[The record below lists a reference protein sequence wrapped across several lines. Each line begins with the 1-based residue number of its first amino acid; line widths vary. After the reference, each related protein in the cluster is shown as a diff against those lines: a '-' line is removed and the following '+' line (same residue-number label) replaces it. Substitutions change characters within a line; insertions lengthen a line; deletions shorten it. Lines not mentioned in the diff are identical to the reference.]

1 MWRRMTRTEERT
13 AAVKFIQYYLDC
25 LSHAS
30 YLIAD
35 ETTGRA
41 VVVDPQRD
49 VSEYLSDAEELGL
62 TIELVIETHFHADFL
77 SGHLELAEA
86 TGAKIVYSSVAET
99 EFESMGVADGE
110 RYSLG
115 EVTLEFLHT
124 PGHTPESLSIVVY
137 EHPNDEVPY
146 GVLTG
151 DALFIGDV
159 GRPDLLASIGFTRE
173 ELADKLYDSL
183 HNKLMT
189 LPDATRVYPAH
200 GAGSACGKNL
210 STDLWSTIGE
220 QKETNYALRAPDK
233 ETFMALVTEGQ
244 PPAPG
249 YFVYDAILNRK
260 DRELLD
266 ETKMP
271 MAMTYEQVR
280 DAMNAGAILVDGRG
294 PEEFALGHLRGAINI
309 GLDGRYAEYAGSVVP
324 TDVDIVLFTEPGQEL
339 EAKTRLARIGFDRV
353 IGYLERPFQAMF
365 AHRDDVQV
373 ASRLTAKAFDQ
384 RAMEL
389 ADLQIVDVRNPG
401 ETAAGT
407 IPNAVEIP
415 VAQLT
420 KRLGELDPAKP
431 TVVYCAGGYRSSV
444 AASLLRQRG
453 FADVSDIV
461 GGFGAWEEARQNA

>member
-1 MWRRMTRTEERT
+1 M
-13 AAVKFIQYYLDC
+13 KFTQYYLDC

-30 YLIAD
+30 YLIGD

-49 VSEYLSDAEELGL
+49 VSEYLSDAQDMGM

-77 SGHLELAEA
+77 SGHLELAKA
-86 TGAKIVYSSVAET
+86 AGAKIVYSSVAET

-115 EVTLEFLHT
+115 EVTLEFRHT
-124 PGHTPESLSIVVY
+124 PGHTPESMSIVVF
-137 EHPNDEVPY
+137 EHAHDEVPY

-210 STDLWSTIGE
+210 STDLWSTMGE

-233 ETFMALVTEGQ
+233 ATFMDLVTAGQ
-244 PPAPG
+244 PPAPS

-271 MAMTYEQVR
+271 APMTYEQVL
-280 DAMNAGAILVDGRG
+280 AALAAGAVLVDGRG
-294 PEEFALGHLRGAINI
+294 PEDFALGHLRQAINI
-309 GLDGRYAEYAGSVVP
+309 GLEGRYAEFAGSVLP

-339 EAKTRLARIGFDRV
+339 EGKNRLARIGFDRV
-353 IGYLERPFQAMF
+353 IGYLDTPFEVMF
-365 AHRDDVQV
+365 AHQGDVQV

-384 RAMEL
+384 RAAEL
-389 ADLQIVDVRNPG
+389 SDLQVVDVRNPG
-401 ETAAGT
+401 EVEAGT
-407 IPNAVEIP
+407 IPDAIAIP
-415 VAQLT
+415 VGQLPS
-420 KRLGELDPAKP
+420 RLSELDPTKP

-444 AASLLRQRG
+444 AASLLRRNG
-453 FADVSDIV
+453 FGDVSDIL
-461 GGFGAWEEARQNA
+461 GGYGAWDESHQNA

>member
-1 MWRRMTRTEERT
+1 M
-13 AAVKFIQYYLDC
+13 KFIQYYLDC

-49 VSEYLSDAEELGL
+49 VAEYLADAKENGYS
-62 TIELVIETHFHADFL
+62 IELVIETHFHADFL
-77 SGHLELAEA
+77 SGHLELAKA

-115 EVTLEFLHT
+115 EVTLQFLHT

-137 EHPNDEVPY
+137 EHAGDQVPY

-183 HNKLMT
+183 HDKLMT

-210 STDLWSTIGE
+210 STDLWSTMGE
-220 QKETNYALRAPDK
+220 QKATNYALRAPDK
-233 ETFMALVTEGQ
+233 ATFMTLVTEGQ

-271 MAMTYEQVR
+271 TAMSYQQVR
-280 DAMNAGAILVDGRG
+280 DAMDSGAVLIDGRG
-294 PEEFALGHLRGAINI
+294 PEEFALGHLRGAVNI
-309 GLDGRYAEYAGSVVP
+309 GLEGRYAEFAGSVIP

-339 EAKTRLARIGFDRV
+339 EGKTRLARIGFDRV
-353 IGYLERPFQAMF
+353 IGYLDHPVEAMLDHPDGV
-365 AHRDDVQV
+365 AV
-373 ASRLTAKAFDQ
+373 ASRLTAQAFDQ
-384 RAMEL
+384 RAQEL

-401 ETAAGT
+401 EVAAGT
-407 IPNAVEIP
+407 IPNAIPIP
-415 VAQLT
+415 VGQLPA
-420 KRLGELDPAKP
+420 RLGELNPAAP

-444 AASLLRQRG
+444 AASLLRRKG
-453 FADVSDIV
+453 FADVSDIL
-461 GGFGAWEEARQNA
+461 GGFGAWEESHQNA

>member
-1 MWRRMTRTEERT
+1 M
-13 AAVKFIQYYLDC
+13 KFIQYYLDC

-49 VSEYLSDAEELGL
+49 VAQYLADAEEFGY
-62 TIELVIETHFHADFL
+62 TIELVIETHFHADFI
-77 SGHLELAEA
+77 SGHLELADA

-99 EFESMGVADGE
+99 EFESTGVADGE

-115 EVTLEFLHT
+115 EVTLEFRHT

-137 EHPNDEVPY
+137 EHPDDAVPY

-210 STDLWSTIGE
+210 STDLWSTIGD
-220 QKETNYALRAPDK
+220 QKESNYALRAPDK
-233 ETFMALVTEGQ
+233 ATFMELVTEGQ

-266 ETKMP
+266 EAKMP
-271 MAMTYEQVR
+271 AAMTYEEVCR
-280 DAMNAGAILVDGRG
+280 ALAEGAVLVDGRS
-294 PEEFALGHLRGAINI
+294 PEDFAAGHLRQAINI
-309 GLDGRYAEYAGSVVP
+309 GLDGRYAEFAGSVLP
-324 TDVDIVLFTEPGQEL
+324 SSVDIVLFTEEGQEL
-339 EAKTRLARIGFDRV
+339 EGKNRLARIGFDSV
-353 IGYLERPFQAMF
+353 IGYLERPFEVMF
-365 AHRDDVQV
+365 THQDDVQI
-373 ASRLTAKAFDQ
+373 ASRLTAKAFDE
-384 RAMEL
+384 RVAEL
-389 ADLQIVDVRNPG
+389 PDLQIVDVRNPG
-401 ETAAGT
+401 EVAAGT
-407 IPNAVEIP
+407 IPNAVSIP
-415 VAQLT
+415 VGQLPS
-420 KRLGELDPAKP
+420 RLEELDPAKP

-444 AASLLRQRG
+444 AASLLRRKG
-453 FADVSDIV
+453 FADVSDIL
-461 GGFGAWEEARQNA
+461 GGFGAWEDAHQSA

>member
-1 MWRRMTRTEERT
+1 M
-13 AAVKFIQYYLDC
+13 KFTQYYLDC

-30 YLIAD
+30 YLIGD
-35 ETTGRA
+35 ENSGRA

-49 VSEYLSDAEELGL
+49 VSEYLSDARDMGM

-77 SGHLELAEA
+77 SGHLELAKA

-99 EFESMGVADGE
+99 EFESTGVADGE

-115 EVTLEFLHT
+115 EVTLEFRHT
-124 PGHTPESLSIVVY
+124 PGHTPESMSIVVF
-137 EHPNDEVPY
+137 EHAHDEVPY

-210 STDLWSTIGE
+210 STDLWSTMGE

-233 ETFMALVTEGQ
+233 ATFMDLVTAGQ
-244 PPAPG
+244 PPAPS

-271 MAMTYEQVR
+271 APMTYDQVL
-280 DAMNAGAILVDGRG
+280 AALAAGAVLVDGRG
-294 PEEFALGHLRGAINI
+294 PEDFALGHLRQAINI
-309 GLDGRYAEYAGSVVP
+309 GLDGRYAEFAGSVLP
-324 TDVDIVLFTEPGQEL
+324 NDVDIVLFTEPGQEL
-339 EAKTRLARIGFDRV
+339 EGKNRLARIGFDRV
-353 IGYLERPFQAMF
+353 IGYVDTPFEVMF
-365 AHRDDVQV
+365 SHRDDVQV
-373 ASRLTAKAFDQ
+373 ASRLTARAFDQ
-384 RAMEL
+384 RAAEL
-389 ADLQIVDVRNPG
+389 SDLQVVDVRNPG
-401 ETAAGT
+401 EVEAGT
-407 IPNAVEIP
+407 IPNAIAIP
-415 VAQLT
+415 VGQLPS
-420 KRLGELDPAKP
+420 RLRELDPAKP

-444 AASLLRQRG
+444 AASLLRRNG
-453 FADVSDIV
+453 FGDVSDIL
-461 GGFGAWEEARQNA
+461 GGYGAWDESHQNA

>member
-1 MWRRMTRTEERT
+1 M
-13 AAVKFIQYYLDC
+13 KFIQYYLDC

-35 ETTGRA
+35 ETTRRA

-49 VSEYLSDAEELGL
+49 VSEYLADAKELGL

-77 SGHLELAEA
+77 SGHLELAKA
-86 TGAKIVYSSVAET
+86 TGAKIVFSSVAET

-110 RYSLG
+110 IYSLG
-115 EVTLEFLHT
+115 QVTLEFRHT

-137 EHPNDEVPY
+137 EHPADKVPY

-159 GRPDLLASIGFTRE
+159 GRPDLLASPGSTRE
-173 ELADKLYDSL
+173 ELADKPQDSP

-210 STDLWSTIGE
+210 STDLWSTMGD
-220 QKETNYALRAPDK
+220 QKATNYALRAPDK
-233 ETFMALVTEGQ
+233 ATFMNLVTEGQ

-271 MAMTYEQVR
+271 TAMSYPQVLEAITR
-280 DAMNAGAILVDGRG
+280 GAVLVDGRT
-294 PEEFALGHLRGAINI
+294 PEEFALGHLRRAVNI
-309 GLDGRYAEYAGSVVP
+309 GLEGRYAEFAGSVLP
-324 TDVDIVLFTEPGQEL
+324 SDVDIVLFTEPGQEL
-339 EAKTRLARIGFDRV
+339 EGKNRLARIGFDRV
-353 IGYLERPFQAMF
+353 IGYLEKPFEVMF
-365 AHRDDVQV
+365 ENRDDVQV
-373 ASRLTAKAFDQ
+373 ASRLTAKAFDERTAQ
-384 RAMEL
+384 VAG
-389 ADLQIVDVRNPG
+389 LQIVDVRNPG
-401 ETAAGT
+401 EVEAGA
-407 IPNAVEIP
+407 IPNAVSIP
-415 VAQLT
+415 VGQLPA
-420 KRLGELDPAKP
+420 RLGELDPTAP

-444 AASLLRQRG
+444 AASLLRQHG
-453 FADVSDIV
+453 FTDVSDIL
-461 GGFGAWEEARQNA
+461 GGFGAWEEATQNA

>member
-1 MWRRMTRTEERT
+1 M
-13 AAVKFIQYYLDC
+13 KFTQYYLDC

-49 VSEYLSDAEELGL
+49 VAEYLADAQAHGY
-62 TIELVIETHFHADFL
+62 TIELIIETHFHADFL
-77 SGHLELAEA
+77 SGHLELAKA
-86 TGAKIVYSSVAET
+86 TGAKIVYSDIAET

-115 EVTLEFLHT
+115 EVTLEFRHT

-137 EHPNDEVPY
+137 EHAGDEVPY

-210 STDLWSTIGE
+210 STELWSTMGE

-233 ETFMALVTEGQ
+233 ATFMELVTEGQ
-244 PPAPG
+244 PPAPS

-271 MAMTYEQVR
+271 TAMTYEQVR
-280 DAMNAGAILVDGRG
+280 AAMAAGAVLVDGRN
-294 PEEFALGHLRGAINI
+294 PEEFALGHLRGAVNI
-309 GLDGRYAEYAGSVVP
+309 GLEGRYAEFAGSVVP
-324 TDVDIVLFTEPGQEL
+324 TDVDIVLFTEPGQEM
-339 EAKTRLARIGFDRV
+339 EGKTRLARIGFDRV
-353 IGYLERPFQAMF
+353 IGYLERPFEAMF
-365 AHRDDVQV
+365 EHQGDVQI

-384 RAMEL
+384 RVEEL
-389 ADLQIVDVRNPG
+389 GDLQIVDVRNPG
-401 ETAAGT
+401 EVAAGT
-407 IPNAVEIP
+407 VPNAIAIP
-415 VAQLT
+415 VGQLPS
-420 KRLGELDPAKP
+420 RLAELDPARP

-444 AASLLRQRG
+444 AASLLRRNG
-453 FADVSDIV
+453 FVDVSDIL
-461 GGFGAWEEARQNA
+461 GGFGAWEESRQNA

>member
-1 MWRRMTRTEERT
+1 M
-13 AAVKFIQYYLDC
+13 KFIQYYLDC

-35 ETTGRA
+35 ETSGRA

-49 VSEYLSDAEELGL
+49 VAEYLADADQFGL
-62 TIELVIETHFHADFL
+62 TIELVVETHFHADFL
-77 SGHLELAEA
+77 SGHLELAKA

-110 RYSLG
+110 RHSLG
-115 EVTLEFLHT
+115 EVTLEFRHT
-124 PGHTPESLSIVVY
+124 PGHTPESMSIVVY
-137 EHPNDEVPY
+137 EHPGDEVPY

-210 STDLWSTIGE
+210 SADLWSTMGE
-220 QKETNYALRAPDK
+220 QKETNYALRAADK
-233 ETFMALVTEGQ
+233 ATFMALVTEGQ
-244 PPAPG
+244 PPAPS
-249 YFVYDAILNRK
+249 YFVYDAMLNRK

-271 MAMTYEQVR
+271 TAMTYDRVLE
-280 DAMNAGAILVDGRG
+280 AINGGAVLVDGRG
-294 PEEFALGHLRGAINI
+294 PEEFAKGHLRHAINI
-309 GLDGRYAEYAGSVVP
+309 GLEGRYAEFAGSILP
-324 TDVDIVLFTEPGQEL
+324 SDVDVVLFTEPGQEL
-339 EAKTRLARIGFDRV
+339 EGKNRLARIGFDRV
-353 IGYLERPFQAMF
+353 MGYLDRPFEVMLS
-365 AHRDDVQV
+365 HRDDVQV

-384 RAMEL
+384 RASEL

-401 ETAAGT
+401 EVAGGA
-407 IPNAVEIP
+407 IPNAIGIP
-415 VAQLT
+415 VGQLPS
-420 KRLGELDPAKP
+420 RLSQLDPATP

-444 AASLLRQRG
+444 AASLLRHNG
-453 FADVSDIV
+453 FADVSDIL
-461 GGFGAWEEARQNA
+461 GGFGAWEEAHQNA

>member
-1 MWRRMTRTEERT
+1 M
-13 AAVKFIQYYLDC
+13 KFTQYYLDC

-30 YLIAD
+30 YLIGD

-49 VSEYLSDAEELGL
+49 VSEYLSDAQDMGM

-77 SGHLELAEA
+77 SGHLELAKA
-86 TGAKIVYSSVAET
+86 AGAKIVYSSVAET

-115 EVTLEFLHT
+115 EVTLEFRHT
-124 PGHTPESLSIVVY
+124 PGHTPESMSIVVF
-137 EHPNDEVPY
+137 EHAGDEVPY

-210 STDLWSTIGE
+210 STDLWSTMGE

-233 ETFMALVTEGQ
+233 ATFMDLVTAGQ
-244 PPAPG
+244 PPAPS

-271 MAMTYEQVR
+271 APMTYEQVL
-280 DAMNAGAILVDGRG
+280 AALAAGAVLVDGRG
-294 PEEFALGHLRGAINI
+294 PEDFALGHLRQAINI
-309 GLDGRYAEYAGSVVP
+309 GLEGRYAEFAGSVLP

-339 EAKTRLARIGFDRV
+339 EGKNRLARIGFDRV
-353 IGYLERPFQAMF
+353 IGYLDTPFEVMF
-365 AHRDDVQV
+365 AHQGDVQV

-384 RAMEL
+384 RAAEL
-389 ADLQIVDVRNPG
+389 SDLQVVDVRNPG
-401 ETAAGT
+401 EVEAGT
-407 IPNAVEIP
+407 IPDAIAIP
-415 VAQLT
+415 VGQLPS
-420 KRLGELDPAKP
+420 RLSELDPTKP

-444 AASLLRQRG
+444 AASLLRRNG
-453 FADVSDIV
+453 FGDVSDIL
-461 GGFGAWEEARQNA
+461 GGYGAWDESHQNA